1 MGCRASA
8 SGCRENEQDNINT
21 HARTRIRHSR
31 PHAQT
36 MKSKLEH
43 ARAPQDTAGHTR
55 SSSLLPNRRVA
66 LAYEE
71 HKRGLAWTCLMV
83 VRDDQHHRHQHYHPR
98 GLPHSEL
105 GYRKNKALAWG
116 VRGRGMGGL
125 PRLDTGVKVDQQDH
139 TSTRAYPR
147 VARGLWL
154 VRHARRC
161 SLCREA
167 ANTLQSQ
174 MRT

>member
-31 PHAQT
+31 PHAHT

-55 SSSLLPNRRVA
+55 SPSLLPNRRVA

-71 HKRGLAWTCLMV
+71 QKQG
-83 VRDDQHHRHQHYHPR
+83 
-98 GLPHSEL
+98 S
-105 GYRKNKALAWG
+105 
-116 VRGRGMGGL
+116 
-125 PRLDTGVKVDQQDH
+125 
-139 TSTRAYPR
+139 RADMFD
-147 VARGLWL
+147 G
-154 VRHARRC
+154 C
-161 SLCREA
+161 SR
-167 ANTLQSQ
+167 
-174 MRT
+174 